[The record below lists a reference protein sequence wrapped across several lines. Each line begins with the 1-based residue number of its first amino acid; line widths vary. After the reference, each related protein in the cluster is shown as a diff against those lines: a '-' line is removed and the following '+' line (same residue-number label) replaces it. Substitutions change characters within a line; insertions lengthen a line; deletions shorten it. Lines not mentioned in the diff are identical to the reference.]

1 MIKALGA
8 KSVTVAAS
16 DIKECQVT
24 LKYYVKLHWEQVSL
38 ALLIHT
44 SCGIFLKNK

>member
-8 KSVTVAAS
+8 TSVTVAAS

-24 LKYYVKLHWEQVSL
+24 LKYYVKLLCSYIHL
-38 ALLIHT
+38 AE
-44 SCGIFLKNK
+44 FF